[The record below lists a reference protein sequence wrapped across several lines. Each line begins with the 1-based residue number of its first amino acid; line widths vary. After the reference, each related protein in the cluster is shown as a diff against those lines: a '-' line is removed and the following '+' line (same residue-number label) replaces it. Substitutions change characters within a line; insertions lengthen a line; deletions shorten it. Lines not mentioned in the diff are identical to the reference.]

1 MTPYLPPITKPRGLR
16 LRLLAVVL
24 RRIFGKEPGWLTVWS
39 ARMPFTYTAWMGKAS
54 SLNKKL
60 SIGMDTVTLVRARVD
75 DINTCLQCKDAGR
88 WYVTRKQPHL
98 LPKLDA
104 LYDYQHSELFSDKDR
119 AALDFATELAG
130 ARSVSPGT
138 FAELA
143 THYSE
148 REICELVWV
157 VSSNF
162 LLNINNL
169 GLGIGSDGLCE
180 LAARGGRV
188 ETLT

>member
-1 MTPYLPPITKPRGLR
+1 
-16 LRLLAVVL
+16 
-24 RRIFGKEPGWLTVWS
+24 
-39 ARMPFTYTAWMGKAS
+39 MPFAFTAWMGKAS

-75 DINTCLQCKDAGR
+75 DINTCLQCQDAGR
-88 WYVTRKQPHL
+88 WYVTKKQPQL

-104 LYDYQHSELFSDKDR
+104 LHDYQHSELFDDKER
-119 AALDFATELAG
+119 AALDFATALAG
-130 ARSVSPGT
+130 SRTVPAGT

-143 THYSE
+143 AHYSE

-157 VSSNF
+157 ISSNF

-180 LAARGGRV
+180 LAARTREAGARA
-188 ETLT
+188 